1 MTTEIIKKEF
11 EITRN
16 KKKKHNKIVILAKSK
31 LNSFKTLIV
40 QALIYVEISHE
51 DFKRTKKV
59 KQQNY
64 ERK

>member
-16 KKKKHNKIVILAKSK
+16 EKKKHNKIVNLAKSK

>member
-16 KKKKHNKIVILAKSK
+16 KKKKHNKIVTLAKIK

>member
-16 KKKKHNKIVILAKSK
+16 KKKKHNKIVILAKIK